1 MENSCPVWMLK
12 QHGTTATGCDVDEH
26 VTASDSRGSQPKC
39 PFKANLHLERSCSLP
54 VAGHESSALSYPY
67 VNPPENA
74 QPTFCASES
83 GVLSPAFTFLS
94 FVTLRAAFP
103 FSAMASLPGYPAAG
117 RTRSSDGATSANV
130 DERLTFDGSTTQADV
145 YEDAETVFLN
155 KGTSAPNLSDNVAE
169 VVDKSLTRPSNS
181 HDTSHYDEPRKCW
194 ICYTDET
201 EDSPLNSEWRSPC
214 PCALTAHEACLLD
227 WLADLENPRS
237 RRRNGRGTKMA
248 CPQCKTE
255 IIVTRPRSY
264 VVDLLRLV
272 ERVAGRLVLPGMV
285 FTVAGTVWAGCCAH
299 GVYSM
304 YLVFG
309 TEEAKQILE
318 DSVEGPWSP
327 GLNLGLPLI
336 PLVLVFSRTRYAEG
350 ILPAIPVLFFAAHN
364 PGQEPDFDLWPP
376 TPAMTFAA
384 LPYVKSFY
392 SALYDRLFGGLER
405 KWIAEVQPR
414 AAEETMDQVQQQ
426 DQAEGL
432 NRFGDNGNGQ
442 ILMEIDLELQVGMD
456 NNDEPLEAQAQMEVN
471 EEGAD
476 QGAQDGQAQENG
488 EQENGHGMGLG
499 RRQNE
504 IIHDTGNLAD
514 TVLGALV
521 FPAISA
527 SMGGLLKYVLPRSWT
542 TPTSVLERS
551 RPGLLQTRWGRS
563 VVGGCMFVLLKDALV
578 LYCRWKLA
586 QTHRR
591 RKVLNYDRAKRT
603 TSLRANTRS
612 NSNSLVP

>member
-1 MENSCPVWMLK
+1 
-12 QHGTTATGCDVDEH
+12 
-26 VTASDSRGSQPKC
+26 
-39 PFKANLHLERSCSLP
+39 
-54 VAGHESSALSYPY
+54 
-67 VNPPENA
+67 
-74 QPTFCASES
+74 
-83 GVLSPAFTFLS
+83 
-94 FVTLRAAFP
+94 
-103 FSAMASLPGYPAAG
+103 MASLPGYPAAG
-117 RTRSSDGATSANV
+117 RTRSSDGATAANAG
-130 DERLTFDGSTTQADV
+130 DNHTFDGAAAQTEPF
-145 YEDAETVFLN
+145 EDAETVFLN
-155 KGTSAPNLSDNVAE
+155 KDSSTPNFAENVA
-169 VVDKSLTRPSNS
+169 VTDKTLSRPSHSN
-181 HDTSHYDEPRKCW
+181 DTSYQDEPRKCW

-201 EDSPLNSEWRSPC
+201 EDSPLNAEWRSPC

-237 RRRNGRGTKMA
+237 RRRNGSGAKMV
-248 CPQCKTE
+248 CPQCKSE

-264 VVDLLRLV
+264 VVDILRLV

-309 TEEAKQILE
+309 PEQAKRILE
-318 DSVEGPWSP
+318 DSVDGPWNP
-327 GLNLGLPLI
+327 GMNLGLPLI
-336 PLVLVFSRTRYAEG
+336 PLVLIFSRTRYAEG
-350 ILPAIPVLFFAAHN
+350 ILPAIPVLFFAAQN

-392 SALYDRLFGGLER
+392 GALYDRLFGGLER
-405 KWIAEVQPR
+405 KWISEVQPR
-414 AAEETMDQVQQQ
+414 AAEETLDEVQQQ

-432 NRFGDNGNGQ
+432 NRFGENGNGQ
-442 ILMEIDLELQVGMD
+442 ILMEIDLELQVGMG
-456 NNDEPLEAQAQMEVN
+456 NDDELPEPQAIPAGENQD
-471 EEGAD
+471 GAD
-476 QGAQDGQAQENG
+476 QGAQDGQAQGQNG
-488 EQENGHGMGLG
+488 GQNGQALGLG

-504 IIHDTGNLAD
+504 IIHDTSNLAD
-514 TVLGALV
+514 IVLGALV

-527 SMGGLLKYVLPRSWT
+527 SMGGLLKYVLPKSWT
-542 TPTSVLERS
+542 TPSSVLERS

-591 RKVLNYDRAKRT
+591 RKVLNYDRVKRQAAAKR
-603 TSLRANTRS
+603 
-612 NSNSLVP
+612 

>member
-1 MENSCPVWMLK
+1 
-12 QHGTTATGCDVDEH
+12 
-26 VTASDSRGSQPKC
+26 
-39 PFKANLHLERSCSLP
+39 
-54 VAGHESSALSYPY
+54 
-67 VNPPENA
+67 
-74 QPTFCASES
+74 
-83 GVLSPAFTFLS
+83 
-94 FVTLRAAFP
+94 
-103 FSAMASLPGYPAAG
+103 MASLPGYSAAG
-117 RTRSSDGATSANV
+117 RTRSSDGATTS
-130 DERLTFDGSTTQADV
+130 STDTDIALGGELAQEEPS
-145 YEDAETVFLN
+145 EDAETVLLN
-155 KGTSAPNLSDNVAE
+155 KGTSTPNAAESVTDIADKTVA
-169 VVDKSLTRPSNS
+169 RPSNNA
-181 HDTSHYDEPRKCW
+181 DTSNTLEEPRKCW

-237 RRRNGRGTKMA
+237 RKRNGSGTKMV

-264 VVDLLRLV
+264 IVDILRLM

-304 YLVFG
+304 YLIFG

-318 DSVEGPWSP
+318 DSVDGPWNP
-327 GLNLGLPLI
+327 GMNLGLPLI
-336 PLVLVFSRTRYAEG
+336 PLVLIFSRTRYAEG
-350 ILPAIPVLFFAAHN
+350 LLPAIPVLFFAAHS

-392 SALYDRLFGGLER
+392 GALYDRLIGGLER

-414 AAEETMDQVQQQ
+414 AAEEILDEVQQQ

-432 NRFGDNGNGQ
+432 NRFGDNMNGQ

-456 NNDEPLEAQAQMEVN
+456 DDDQAQALPAAENQD
-471 EEGAD
+471 GAD
-476 QGAQDGQAQENG
+476 LGAQDGQAQGQNG
-488 EQENGHGMGLG
+488 GQNNGQGLG
-499 RRQNE
+499 LARRQNE
-504 IIHDTGNLAD
+504 IIHDTGNLAEI
-514 TVLGALV
+514 VLGALV

-527 SMGGLLKYVLPRSWT
+527 SMGGLLKYVLPKSWT
-542 TPTSVLERS
+542 TPSSVLERS
-551 RPGLLQTRWGRS
+551 RPGILQTRWGRS

-591 RKVLNYDRAKRT
+591 RKVLNYNRAKKQGAKR
-603 TSLRANTRS
+603 R
-612 NSNSLVP
+612 

>member
-1 MENSCPVWMLK
+1 
-12 QHGTTATGCDVDEH
+12 
-26 VTASDSRGSQPKC
+26 
-39 PFKANLHLERSCSLP
+39 
-54 VAGHESSALSYPY
+54 
-67 VNPPENA
+67 
-74 QPTFCASES
+74 
-83 GVLSPAFTFLS
+83 
-94 FVTLRAAFP
+94 
-103 FSAMASLPGYPAAG
+103 MASLPSYSATG
-117 RTRSSDGATSANV
+117 RTRSSDDATTSSTDAAISTEGTTAQVNLP
-130 DERLTFDGSTTQADV
+130 EDGET
-145 YEDAETVFLN
+145 ETVILN
-155 KGTSAPNLSDNVAE
+155 KDMPTSSTENPLDVADKTLTKPPNNA
-169 VVDKSLTRPSNS
+169 
-181 HDTSHYDEPRKCW
+181 DTSNHQEEPRKCW

-227 WLADLENPRS
+227 WLADMENPRS
-237 RRRNGRGTKMA
+237 HKRNGRGAKMV
-248 CPQCKTE
+248 CPQCKSE
-255 IIVTRPRSY
+255 IVVTRPRSY
-264 VVDLLRLV
+264 VVDTLRLM
-272 ERVAGRLVLPGMV
+272 ERIAGRLVLPGMV

-299 GVYSM
+299 GIYSM

-318 DSVEGPWSP
+318 DSIDGPWNP
-327 GLNLGLPLI
+327 GMNLGLPLI
-336 PLVLVFSRTRYAEG
+336 PLVLIFSRTRYAEG
-350 ILPAIPVLFFAAHN
+350 LLPAIPVLFFAAHN

-392 SALYDRLFGGLER
+392 GALYDRLFGGLER

-414 AAEETMDQVQQQ
+414 AAEEIMDEVQQQ

-432 NRFGDNGNGQ
+432 NRFGDNVNGQ

-456 NNDEPLEAQAQMEVN
+456 DDDEPLLGQALPAAENQD
-471 EEGAD
+471 GAD
-476 QGAQDGQAQENG
+476 QGAQDGQAQGQNAGHNNG
-488 EQENGHGMGLG
+488 LGLG

-527 SMGGLLKYVLPRSWT
+527 SMGGLLKYILPKSWT
-542 TPTSVLERS
+542 TPSSVLERS
-551 RPGLLQTRWGRS
+551 RPGLLQSRWGRS

-591 RKVLNYDRAKRT
+591 RKVQNYDRSKKHTGKKR
-603 TSLRANTRS
+603 
-612 NSNSLVP
+612 